1 VLRGQSLSFS
11 NVSAIGVHWAPNG
24 TGASS
29 RPRSS
34 SRACPGGGTVTDF
47 LTGLIPSAQEVQRR
61 RPVQNDNSINVN
73 IGHAGSNADEVID
86 QVYNA
91 QAAMARPGF
100 RNTPR

>member
-1 VLRGQSLSFS
+1 
-11 NVSAIGVHWAPNG
+11 
-24 TGASS
+24 
-29 RPRSS
+29 
-34 SRACPGGGTVTDF
+34 
-47 LTGLIPSAQEVQRR
+47 VQRR
-61 RPVQNDNSINVN
+61 QPVQNDNSINVN

>member
-1 VLRGQSLSFS
+1 MSIGDV
-11 NVSAIGVHWAPNG
+11 VSALGARRPAGAPWAAPFRQAFVN
-24 TGASS
+24 
-29 RPRSS
+29 
-34 SRACPGGGTVTDF
+34 
-47 LTGLIPSAQEVQRR
+47 GLIPSAQEVQRR
-61 RPVQNDNSINVN
+61 QPVQNDNSINVN